1 MKSYFDSSIIAKTY
15 VLEFNSELAI
25 QWIESVDTVI
35 YSHLHAI
42 EVPNAIC
49 LKNFRGEISNQQ
61 KKNSLQLLNEDLK
74 QGRLQVPK
82 YKLDDAFN
90 LSEKII
96 KKYTSFLGT
105 RSLDILHVA
114 IAKELD
120 CKHFYSLDTKQR
132 KLAQHLEFQVFPE
145 FTN

>member
-1 MKSYFDSSIIAKTY
+1 MKSYFDSSIIAKSY

-25 QWIESVDTVI
+25 KWIDSVDSVI

-61 KKNSLQLLNEDLK
+61 KESSLQLLNEDLK
-74 QGRLQVPK
+74 QGRLQLPQ
-82 YKLDDAFN
+82 YNLDDAFN

-96 KKYTSFLGT
+96 KKYTPLLGT

-120 CKHFYSLDTKQR
+120 CKYFYSLDSRQR
-132 KLAQHLEFQVFPE
+132 KLAQRLEFQVFPE
-145 FTN
+145 DSN